1 MTTKGFSA
9 RRSQRVSN
17 QIREEIAGGVAIFFS
32 VQQQEQ
38 LSAHKSRA
46 GLCGGQKP
54 RLPDIALL
62 ICVQPQ
68 FLRAKLD
75 FLELKAYS

>member
-1 MTTKGFSA
+1 M
-9 RRSQRVSN
+9 
-17 QIREEIAGGVAIFFS
+17 AGGVAIFFS

-38 LSAHKSRA
+38 LPAHKSRT

-54 RLPDIALL
+54 ELPDVAFL
-62 ICVQPQ
+62 ICVLPQ